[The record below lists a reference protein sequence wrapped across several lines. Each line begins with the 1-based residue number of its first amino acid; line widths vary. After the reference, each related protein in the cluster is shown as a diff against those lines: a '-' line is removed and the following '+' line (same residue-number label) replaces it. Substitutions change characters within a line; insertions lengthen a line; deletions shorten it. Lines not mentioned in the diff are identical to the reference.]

1 MAEELDK
8 VDVVVVGMGWAGGI
22 ISAEM
27 AKAGKSVVGLEKG
40 IDKNRSDYV
49 GVKDELRFDNRY
61 QIMQNLTGHT
71 VTSRNEIDE
80 TALPVRTMQNMQL
93 GTDVGGASVH
103 WAGATYRYWP
113 YEFEIRSQTIE
124 RYGEDKIPEDM
135 NLQDWGITYD
145 EMEKREIT
153 EEEKQQLLKDLIET
167 GKKNGKL
174 SNKELMNVAAE

>member
-27 AKAGKSVVGLEKG
+27 AKAGRSVVGLEKG

-113 YEFEIRSQTIE
+113 YEFENRVYNRLGLK
-124 RYGEDKIPEDM
+124 RYFFSDK
-135 NLQDWGITYD
+135 
-145 EMEKREIT
+145 
-153 EEEKQQLLKDLIET
+153 
-167 GKKNGKL
+167 
-174 SNKELMNVAAE
+174 VFAAVTVHAHWAKAEAVEFGVGYRL